1 MLIILQEWFGVV
13 SCVWETVCRCSQSVV
28 YSEDTME
35 EALKRVKSMRADMG
49 GTEIL
54 QPLKH
59 IYSQPCYPDHPRQVQ
74 HTLTES
80 FRKTNRDHVLL
91 FCSLSCSSSLMER
104 WGTLKRFWIWWRVT
118 FTLTGVFSR
127 LSLYWHHSRLGLCDI
142 DQK

>member
-1 MLIILQEWFGVV
+1 
-13 SCVWETVCRCSQSVV
+13 
-28 YSEDTME
+28 ME

-80 FRKTNRDHVLL
+80 FRKTKQRSCPSLLLSQLFIFTDGEVRNTKEILDLVKSHVYSHRCVLSSQYLL
-91 FCSLSCSSSLMER
+91 TSLQTR
-104 WGTLKRFWIWWRVT
+104 AVR
-118 FTLTGVFSR
+118 
-127 LSLYWHHSRLGLCDI
+127 Y
-142 DQK
+142 